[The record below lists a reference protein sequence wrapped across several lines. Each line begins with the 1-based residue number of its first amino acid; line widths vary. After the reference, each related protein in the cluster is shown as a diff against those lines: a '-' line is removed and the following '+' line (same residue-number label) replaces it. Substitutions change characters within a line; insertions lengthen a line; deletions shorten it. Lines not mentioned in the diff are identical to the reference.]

1 MAIYNARLTA
11 IDASETRRY
20 AGLSKAANF
29 DERSIVEACEEAG
42 LLIEVRG
49 IWKMY
54 DYDSARSMIMS
65 EPPVAIVGRSI
76 EKHLSKCERV
86 VCMAV
91 TVGEA
96 IEREVTSKFGGKEYV
111 KAMLLDAAATTAV
124 EQAADQMEQAIR
136 REVEREGFSMRSR
149 YSPGYGDWGLDQQKE
164 LFRLTG
170 ASEIGMRL
178 STALMLMPRKSVTA
192 IIGLT
197 RATVEKKSTHDCAA
211 CDKVDCP
218 MRDLP
223 QPTAH

>member
-1 MAIYNARLTA
+1 MPIYNARLTS
-11 IDASETRRY
+11 IDPVETRRY
-20 AGLSKAANF
+20 AGLSKAAGF
-29 DERSIVEACEEAG
+29 DERSIIEACEEAG

-54 DYDSARSMIMS
+54 DYDSARSVIKS
-65 EPPVAIVGRSI
+65 EPLVEIKGRSI
-76 EKHLSKCERV
+76 EKHLSECERV

-96 IEREVTSKFGGKEYV
+96 IEQAVTSKFGGKQYV
-111 KAMLLDAAATTAV
+111 KAMLLDAAATSAV
-124 EQAADQMEQAIR
+124 EQAADQLEDVIR
-136 REVEREGFSMRSR
+136 REVAREGFSMRSR

-197 RATVEKKSTHDCAA
+197 RGTTVEETSQHDCAT
-211 CDKVDCP
+211 CDKTDCP
-218 MRDLP
+218 LRS
-223 QPTAH
+223 